1 MIPLIK
7 PYSWAGDVLKLI
19 VACVVTCTPW
29 IILMLMLTG
38 CGGTGNIPISTPY
51 LDEIAA
57 ERARAVCMYAG
68 VQVQDMP
75 ACIERGVNS
84 RQSTQFLGGWSPIVL
99 RRADP
104 FLAPD
109 QPAFTNRARREEVI

>member
-1 MIPLIK
+1 VEAVRYFVPLRNKLSPLEDI
-7 PYSWAGDVLKLI
+7 ARLIGFVLLMM
-19 VACVVTCTPW
+19 VPW
-29 IILMLMLTG
+29 MMLMG

-51 LDEIAA
+51 LDEVAA

-84 RQSTQFLGGWSPIVL
+84 RQSTQWFGGWSPI
-99 RRADP
+99 
-104 FLAPD
+104 
-109 QPAFTNRARREEVI
+109 

>member
-1 MIPLIK
+1 MIPPWKLRS
-7 PYSWAGDVLKLI
+7 PWSPLWDTGRLVFWVVLL
-19 VACVVTCTPW
+19 CVPW
-29 IILMLMLTG
+29 MG

-51 LDEIAA
+51 LDEVAA

-84 RQSTQFLGGWSPIVL
+84 RQSTQWLGGWSPI
-99 RRADP
+99 
-104 FLAPD
+104 
-109 QPAFTNRARREEVI
+109 